1 MPVSPEDNKEIV
13 RRFIDAHNT
22 RNLDLFSE
30 LVDPGYIDNTHK
42 QEGIENFRKL
52 YELAFAAFPDWH
64 EEIVDMIAE
73 EDKVWVCVE
82 ATGTH
87 TGEWNCL
94 GVVLP
99 PTGSK
104 VAITMVFIWRI
115 ADGRLA
121 EGWGVD
127 SDSDFLYSLGLMK
140 YTEKGEEMFFGE

>member
-1 MPVSPEDNKEIV
+1 MPVSPEENKAIV

-30 LVDPGYIDNTHK
+30 LVDPGYIDHTHH
-42 QEGIENFRKL
+42 QEGIEEFRKL
-52 YELAFAAFPDWH
+52 FELAFVAFPDWH

-73 EDKVWVCVE
+73 EDKVWVRVE
-82 ATGTH
+82 ATGTQ
-87 TGEWNCL
+87 TGEWKYMGGSL
-94 GVVLP
+94 S
-99 PTGSK
+99 PTGNK
-104 VAITMVFIWRI
+104 VAISMVFIWRI

-127 SDSDFLYSLGLMK
+127 GDSDFLYSLGLMK